1 VLTENDVIDAVCA
14 HLAAAGY
21 EIIQRS
27 YTDAKGIDIVARH
40 PQAARRLLIEAKGET
55 SSDPR
60 TKRYGRP
67 FDSAQVS
74 VHIREAFGTAAKLK
88 TETHG
93 LGDAVAIALPETV
106 LHHRYLNRIK
116 SALDSLGIV
125 VYFVQPDRSVK
136 QG

>member
-1 VLTENDVIDAVCA
+1 MLTENDVIDSVCV
-14 HLAAAGY
+14 HLKAAGY

-27 YTDAKGIDIVARH
+27 YTDAKGIDVVARH

-55 SSDPR
+55 SSKPR
-60 TKRYGRP
+60 TKRYGKP
-67 FDSAQVS
+67 FDSDQIS

-88 TETHG
+88 AEAHV
-93 LGDAVAIALPETV
+93 GDTVVIALPETA
-106 LHHRYLNRIK
+106 LHRRHINRIK
-116 SALDSLGIV
+116 SAIDSLGIV